1 MMNQEWKLQVTCK
14 CIICTGINLPVR
26 LSYKHTQDFP
36 PMSTLHHEALYET
49 CFDESYEEYMNI
61 SGLSSKDLDN
71 WIKIN
76 PFVQQWIENKAIQ
89 KFEDLCQ

>member
-1 MMNQEWKLQVTCK
+1 
-14 CIICTGINLPVR
+14 
-26 LSYKHTQDFP
+26 
-36 PMSTLHHEALYET
+36 MSTLHHEALYET

-89 KFEDLCQ
+89 KFEDLCQWLNYSL